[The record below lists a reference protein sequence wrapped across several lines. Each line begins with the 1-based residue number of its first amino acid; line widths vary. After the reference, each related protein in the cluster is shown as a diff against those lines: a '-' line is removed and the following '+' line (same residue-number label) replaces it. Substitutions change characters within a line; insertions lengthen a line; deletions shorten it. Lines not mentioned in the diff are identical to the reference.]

1 MILYF
6 DTSALVKLFSDEA
19 GSESVKQLVNNPSN
33 EVIVLELALIEILS
47 AVYRKVRNNEIE
59 EAKLEKIKVAIGQQ
73 FDYFTIIPMASDVVA
88 ESKTLLDSFGK
99 NYGLRTLDALQ
110 IAGWNVAADPRWKF
124 VSSDKNQLTVVEKLN
139 AQTITV

>member
-47 AVYRKVRNNEIE
+47 AV
-59 EAKLEKIKVAIGQQ
+59 
-73 FDYFTIIPMASDVVA
+73 
-88 ESKTLLDSFGK
+88 
-99 NYGLRTLDALQ
+99 
-110 IAGWNVAADPRWKF
+110 
-124 VSSDKNQLTVVEKLN
+124 EKLN
-139 AQTITV
+139 AQTIAV